1 MTTGE
6 LEDGFEMD
14 VSILET
20 NGKTEFSEKIKNHK
34 DKTTKAFQDLVINIK
49 TEVSETKV
57 ASQIVV
63 KYIKEGNVTEEEEKE
78 LRIQVYDLLKVLG
91 IGIPFALI
99 PGASLLLPFLIKIAQ
114 KKGIQILPT
123 AFNECEED
131 EALKPK

>member
-1 MTTGE
+1 MTDGE
-6 LEDGFEMD
+6 LKDSFEID

-20 NGKTEFSEKIKNHK
+20 NGKTEFSEKIKIHK
-34 DKTTKAFQDLVINIK
+34 EKTTKAFQDLVINIK

-57 ASQIVV
+57 ASQILV
-63 KYIKEGNVTEEEEKE
+63 KYLKEGTVTKEEEKE

-114 KKGIQILPT
+114 KKGMQILPT
-123 AFNECEED
+123 AFNEDKDGE
-131 EALKPK
+131 KS